1 MLIGEENDLLNMR
14 VLKEELETVILV
26 PLYFG
31 KGKKPRYIS
40 TSIPNNIRKLL
51 STLGIK
57 NALDPE
63 KLYYSEK
70 GMRDYKCQSED
81 TSVLEIAF

>member
-1 MLIGEENDLLNMR
+1 MLIGEEHGLLNMR
-14 VLKEELETVILV
+14 ILEGELETVILV

-51 STLGIK
+51 FSPGIK

-63 KLYYSEK
+63 KLYYSGRK
-70 GMRDYKCQSED
+70 IF
-81 TSVLEIAF
+81 TWV